1 MHVNPKMLPRLEEL
15 EADLEQRRTRATA
28 EGWMGEIE
36 GLDRTLS
43 CLRDKRADAL
53 RLTRITRQVNLGM
66 PTMTLPR

>member
-1 MHVNPKMLPRLEEL
+1 
-15 EADLEQRRTRATA
+15 
-28 EGWMGEIE
+28 MGEIE